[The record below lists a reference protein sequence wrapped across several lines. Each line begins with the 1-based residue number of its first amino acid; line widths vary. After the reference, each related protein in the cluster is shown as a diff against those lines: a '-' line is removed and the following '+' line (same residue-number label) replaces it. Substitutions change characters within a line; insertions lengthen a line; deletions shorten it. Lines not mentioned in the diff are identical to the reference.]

1 MSRTLRTGS
10 DIAMSDRPE
19 KRALDAIYR
28 IQSDA
33 LALQHLVTEGLIP
46 LVTSFFTLAGMI
58 YFTAHL
64 DASLALVALSIC
76 PILFFLSR
84 YYRRRLR
91 GRAREIKRL
100 ESSALAVVQEVLAAL
115 RVVKAFGQE
124 GPRGGAPGLPLRRG
138 GAGPSPQPSC
148 RFFTSPG
155 LMSEAATGMRTTQ

>member
-1 MSRTLRTGS
+1 
-10 DIAMSDRPE
+10 MSDRPE

-124 GPRGGAPGLPLRRG
+124 GREEERLVCRSAEGVRARLRSRPAASSRHRG
-138 GAGPSPQPSC
+138 
-148 RFFTSPG
+148 
-155 LMSEAATGMRTTQ
+155 